1 MEVGYIL
8 KHDCRGR
15 GYALE
20 GARGCVDY
28 AFRHWGVPS
37 VIAEIRP
44 ENKASLAVA
53 EKLGFSLRDEIVKV
67 VQGKE
72 MRHLVYAGDTPLV
85 KVVPARKAW
94 TVQFESLKRRVGE
107 ALEGICFRIE
117 HVGSTSVPGL
127 AAKPIIDADI
137 ILEDW
142 SLFPEVA
149 KRLEQA
155 GWRHRSD
162 LGIPGREAFAASMR
176 LDFAHHLYVCRDGI
190 AALDNHLKLRDY
202 LRCHP
207 DAAERYGSAENE
219 TGFTLSGKR
228 SSLLCREKRSDRGN
242 AECRRDCTGRIAEN
256 QRGQQPGASGGVWR
270 SVRRQTLSCCRRCF
284 DFFLQD
290 SRSGRHF
297 RFSCCAFYFSI
308 TGLFPRNGFS
318 LEFRKTDFAIFAG
331 ADDFPA
337 LFAFVEETFRTSAT
351 VFFSETL
358 QFMIFCREY
367 LAGLHRIDF
376 VDCFLFH
383 NQSSP

>member
-1 MEVGYIL
+1 MERNVIMETERLILRRMDLSDFRDIAEMMQDIRVMYAWEYVFSDEEVREWIGRMCSRYEQYGYAYWIAQDKKSGAVAGQIGLLPGEVHGTPQMEVGYIL
-8 KHDCRGR
+8 THDCRGR

-94 TVQFESLKRRVGE
+94 TAQFESLKRRVGE

-155 GWRHRSD
+155 GWRHRGD

-207 DAAERYGSAENE
+207 DAAERYGSLKMKLA
-219 TGFTLSGKR
+219 
-228 SSLLCREKRSDRGN
+228 SLYPESVLHYCVAKSDL
-242 AECRRDCTGRIAEN
+242 IAEMLSAAGIAPEELRKIKEVN
-256 QRGQQPGASGGVWR
+256 SLEHQEVFGAPSGG
-270 SVRRQTLSCCRRCF
+270 
-284 DFFLQD
+284 
-290 SRSGRHF
+290 RH
-297 RFSCCAFYFSI
+297 
-308 TGLFPRNGFS
+308 
-318 LEFRKTDFAIFAG
+318 
-331 ADDFPA
+331 
-337 LFAFVEETFRTSAT
+337 
-351 VFFSETL
+351 
-358 QFMIFCREY
+358 
-367 LAGLHRIDF
+367 
-376 VDCFLFH
+376 
-383 NQSSP
+383 